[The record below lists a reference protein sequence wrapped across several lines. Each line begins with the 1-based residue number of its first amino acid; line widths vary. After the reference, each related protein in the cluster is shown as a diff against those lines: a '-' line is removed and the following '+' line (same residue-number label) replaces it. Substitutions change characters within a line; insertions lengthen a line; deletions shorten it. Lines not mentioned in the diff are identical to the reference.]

1 MESAP
6 LPANE
11 QERIEA
17 LHRYHILDTFPEP
30 DYNDFVFLAA
40 QICET
45 PIALISF
52 VDEDRQWFKAKIGI
66 EVDGTPRDV
75 AFCAHAILG
84 EDPLIVNDAL
94 QDPRFADNPLVTEE
108 PGIRFYAGAPLRTKE
123 GVSLGAL
130 AVIDQEARSLTSSQ
144 EQSLSALSRLLMKEL
159 EFRLTIERLKSI
171 SEASAVASKGIR
183 SLLNRSFMMSVK
195 T

>member
-11 QERIEA
+11 QERLEA

-30 DYNDFVFLAA
+30 DYNDFVFIAA

-66 EVDGTPRDV
+66 EVDETPRDL

-84 EDPLIVNDAL
+84 ENPFVVSNAL
-94 QDPRFADNPLVTEE
+94 EDPRFADNPLVAEE

-123 GVSLGAL
+123 GVSLGTL
-130 AVIDQEARSLTSSQ
+130 CVIDQKARSLTSSQ
-144 EQSLSALSRLLMKEL
+144 EQSLSALSRLVMNEL
-159 EFRLTIERLKSI
+159 EFRLAIERLKSI
-171 SEASAVASKGIR
+171 SEDSAAASKGIR
-183 SLLNRSFMMSVK
+183 SLLNRSFMTSLK
-195 T
+195 I